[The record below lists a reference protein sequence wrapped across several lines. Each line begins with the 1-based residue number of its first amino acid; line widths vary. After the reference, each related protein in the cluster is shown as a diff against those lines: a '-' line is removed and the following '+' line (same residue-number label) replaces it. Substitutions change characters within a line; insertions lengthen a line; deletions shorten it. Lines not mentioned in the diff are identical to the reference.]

1 MSASRSRLPL
11 DRAVREALV
20 DALKLKLPP
29 GQPLTIDALE
39 AATGQ
44 LLRELGPQLMEEVIQ
59 GGETA
64 PKKGALLSA
73 ATARPPSKGPTRAR

>member
-1 MSASRSRLPL
+1 MPTHRPRLPL
-11 DRAVREALV
+11 APATREALV
-20 DALKLKLPP
+20 EALKLKLPP

-44 LLRELGPQLMEEVIQ
+44 LLRELGPQLMEDVLH
-59 GGETA
+59 GVETA

-73 ATARPPSKGPTRAR
+73 ADSPRRLKGAKPAR